1 MPKVRLYLFTLLMII
16 AGLIST
22 ITSAG
27 EIRVAVA
34 SNFYPAIKEIA
45 LQYELKT
52 TSLAQNHKVIL
63 IPGSSGKHYSQI
75 LNGAPF
81 DVFLSADSLRPSLLE
96 RKELSEKNSR
106 FTYAIGRL
114 VLWSPKNNLEVNIQT
129 LFQKNFRFLAIAN
142 PKIAPYG
149 IAAKDALTSLSLW
162 KEIQEK
168 IIRGENI
175 AQTFQ
180 FVDSGNA
187 KLGFVSYSQLVNPNY
202 PVEGSFWEIPQNL
215 YRPIEQQAVLL
226 KDSELGKDFL
236 AFLQT
241 EKSLNIITK
250 NGYRLP

>member
-114 VLWSPKNNLEVNIQT
+114 VLWSPKNNLEVNIET

-162 KEIQEK
+162 KDIQEK

-202 PVEGSFWEIPQNL
+202 PVEGSFWVVPQNL

-226 KDSELGKDFL
+226 KNSELGKDFL

>member
-114 VLWSPKNNLEVNIQT
+114 VLWSPKNNLEVNIET

-162 KEIQEK
+162 KDIQEK

-202 PVEGSFWEIPQNL
+202 PVEGSFWEVPQNL

-226 KDSELGKDFL
+226 KNSELGKDFL

>member
-114 VLWSPKNNLEVNIQT
+114 VLWSPKNNLEVNIET

-202 PVEGSFWEIPQNL
+202 PVEGSFWEVPQNL

>member
-114 VLWSPKNNLEVNIQT
+114 VLWSPKNNLEVNIET
-129 LFQKNFRFLAIAN
+129 LFQKNFRFLVIAN

>member
-114 VLWSPKNNLEVNIQT
+114 VLWSPKNNLEVNIET

-162 KEIQEK
+162 KDIQEK

>member
-114 VLWSPKNNLEVNIQT
+114 VLWSPKNNLEVNIET

>member
-149 IAAKDALTSLSLW
+149 IAAKEALKSLSLW
-162 KEIQEK
+162 KDIQEK

-187 KLGFVSYSQLVNPNY
+187 KLGFVSYSQLVNPIY
-202 PVEGSFWEIPQNL
+202 PVEGSFWEVPQNL

-226 KDSELGKDFL
+226 KNSELGKDFL

>member
-114 VLWSPKNNLEVNIQT
+114 VLWSPKNNLEVNIET

-149 IAAKDALTSLSLW
+149 IAAKEALKSLSLW
-162 KEIQEK
+162 KDIQEK

-226 KDSELGKDFL
+226 KNSELGKDFL